1 MDFLRLNMLIDSH
14 CHLDR
19 LKLDSYDGDLEAAL
33 NAARQAGVERILCV
47 GIDLEHA
54 DAVVGLADK
63 YQDVYASVGIHPL
76 EKEAAEPD
84 LQTLL
89 HYAAHPKVIALGES
103 GLDYY
108 YSADNKEK
116 QQERFRIHLQAA
128 QQSQLPMIVH
138 TRDAREDTLK
148 LIRQHGDLEKAGVL
162 HCFTESWEM
171 AKEAME
177 LNYFISISGIVTF
190 RNATELREVVK
201 KVPLDR
207 LLIETDSPYL
217 APVPHRGKPNEP
229 RYLPDVAKCV
239 AELKG
244 ISPEKLA
251 EVTSENFFRLFPKAA
266 SD

>member
-1 MDFLRLNMLIDSH
+1 MLIDSH

-19 LKLDSYDGDLEAAL
+19 LKLDCYDGDLEKAL
-33 NAARQAGVERILCV
+33 NAARQAGVERVLCV

-54 DAVVGLADK
+54 DAVIDLADT

-76 EKEAAEPD
+76 EKDAAEPD

-89 HYAAHPKVIALGES
+89 GYAKHPRVIAIGES

-108 YSADNKEK
+108 YSPDNKAL

-128 QQSQLPMIVH
+128 TQSQLPIIVH
-138 TRDAREDTLK
+138 TRDAREDTLD
-148 LIRQHGDLEKAGVL
+148 LIRQHGDLEKGGVL

-171 AKEAME
+171 AREAMD

-201 KVPLDR
+201 KIPLDR

-244 ISPEKLA
+244 ITTEELA
-251 EVTSENFFRLFPKAA
+251 DITGENFFRLFPKAA
-266 SD
+266 AC